1 MAGDVIRISVDDV
14 PARQRLAY
22 LHDFVAS
29 QIAGLEFEPKDAG
42 AFSFEL
48 LTSRLD
54 GAMVLGRTNYNAV
67 TGRRSRPLLADGRG
81 DYILSIHDTDYEI
94 ESGGRSWKVRA
105 GDVVIVDESH
115 PFSFT
120 LPGTRSTIVSLNRRR
135 MAELAPRIARD
146 VVHHMP
152 ADAPEAALLSGYVEL
167 VRTLPLQGGTGDI
180 AGHIHALAARMLA
193 TQTGGDIPRESLG
206 GARLAMVKAD
216 IDRWLVDPSLRIE
229 TLARRHKVSARYIQ
243 QLFAREGGSFSAHV
257 RDRRVDRALARLE
270 DVREAG
276 RPIADIAFEA
286 GFGDLSS
293 FNRAFRARVGETP
306 REFRARS
313 MRRAVH

>member
-48 LTSRLD
+48 LTARLD

-94 ESGGRSWKVRA
+94 ESGSRSWKVRA

-167 VRTLPLQGGTGDI
+167 VRTLPLKGGTGDI
-180 AGHIHALAARMLA
+180 AGHIHALAARVLA
-193 TQTGGDIPRESLG
+193 
-206 GARLAMVKAD
+206 ARGS
-216 IDRWLVDPSLRIE
+216 RWS
-229 TLARRHKVSARYIQ
+229 RRRC
-243 QLFAREGGSFSAHV
+243 
-257 RDRRVDRALARLE
+257 
-270 DVREAG
+270 
-276 RPIADIAFEA
+276 
-286 GFGDLSS
+286 
-293 FNRAFRARVGETP
+293 
-306 REFRARS
+306 
-313 MRRAVH
+313 